1 MGVNIPG
8 GSFPG
13 GNFQGG
19 VCWMGIF
26 QGEIF
31 LKPCYLCIWVYL
43 ILLIKVQFTFSRFKN
58 SDAIETEIVKVLKW
72 MGH

>member
-1 MGVNIPG
+1 MSVNIPG

-13 GNFQGG
+13 GNFQGV
-19 VCWMGIF
+19 VCWVGIF
-26 QGEIF
+26 PGGIF